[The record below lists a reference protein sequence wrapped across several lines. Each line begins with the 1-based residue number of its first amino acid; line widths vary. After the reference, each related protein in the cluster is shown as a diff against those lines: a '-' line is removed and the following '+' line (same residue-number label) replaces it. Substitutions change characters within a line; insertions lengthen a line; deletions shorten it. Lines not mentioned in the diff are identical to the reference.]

1 VVHLS
6 ERALAI
12 SFAAQLDDLRRAIAT
27 SWSPTAPETGFV
39 EWAAV
44 RCQSSLDFD
53 VGKLDLD
60 SLSAQRWA
68 EAPVLAA
75 VGFRLDTPACPGFEL
90 DRWLDGMQRLMS
102 RDAVPADRNSFFFR
116 PLELLGL
123 VVGSCAA
130 EATDGSVLRWIRETM
145 DVYVGRMSLSTPWSR
160 ELVALAAHEVGA
172 SAYSIDPVVPKGQL
186 EVALALWLHLVD
198 ESVASSITTVDAQTL
213 RIQLLEMTA
222 THQAELHGVAEQGVM
237 LLGLRDAV
245 LTAVGGTQLHP
256 SNAAQSVVNLCR
268 RFPLFVS
275 ELHSRHAQRPAFDV
289 NDEYD
294 VQDLLRSA
302 LRLHF
307 ADVRREEWN
316 PSYGGTQSR
325 SDLLLKHERVVVETK
340 MTRNSLRQPE
350 LVKELIVDKAQ
361 YRNHPDCR
369 TLVCFVYDPDLRLTN
384 PEAVERDLSGNDG
397 TLDTLVVVAPQ
408 GL

>member
-1 VVHLS
+1 
-6 ERALAI
+6 
-12 SFAAQLDDLRRAIAT
+12 
-27 SWSPTAPETGFV
+27 
-39 EWAAV
+39 
-44 RCQSSLDFD
+44 
-53 VGKLDLD
+53 
-60 SLSAQRWA
+60 
-68 EAPVLAA
+68 
-75 VGFRLDTPACPGFEL
+75 
-90 DRWLDGMQRLMS
+90 
-102 RDAVPADRNSFFFR
+102 
-116 PLELLGL
+116 
-123 VVGSCAA
+123 
-130 EATDGSVLRWIRETM
+130 
-145 DVYVGRMSLSTPWSR
+145 
-160 ELVALAAHEVGA
+160 
-172 SAYSIDPVVPKGQL
+172 
-186 EVALALWLHLVD
+186 
-198 ESVASSITTVDAQTL
+198 
-213 RIQLLEMTA
+213 
-222 THQAELHGVAEQGVM
+222 
-237 LLGLRDAV
+237 
-245 LTAVGGTQLHP
+245 
-256 SNAAQSVVNLCR
+256 VNLCR

-275 ELHSRHAQRPAFDV
+275 ELHSRHGQRPAFDV

>member
-1 VVHLS
+1 MVHLS

-53 VGKLDLD
+53 VGKLDPD

-75 VGFRLDTPACPGFEL
+75 VGFRLGTPACAGSEL

-130 EATDGSVLRWIRETM
+130 EAADGSVLRWIRETM
-145 DVYVGRMSLSTPWSR
+145 DVYAGRMSLSTPWSR

-213 RIQLLEMTA
+213 RTQLLEMA
-222 THQAELHGVAEQGVM
+222 STHKAELHGVAEQGVM

-275 ELHSRHAQRPAFDV
+275 ELHSRHGQRPAFDV